1 MTPLD
6 ACYYRTRD
14 DELLFERATA
24 GLPQRGVEEPY
35 HCGAHNVRAFRYAL
49 WETSCGYKLDLPN
62 GRQVQDVRVF
72 EIGFNLGH
80 SAAVMLELGAA
91 NVWSIDNRAT
101 PNMFEAAYILHGRHG
116 DNFNFNGPV
125 TVATCAKPAWQP
137 TLAFIDG
144 SHNHDEVV
152 ADILYCRDQLGITRF
167 LFDDWDPHWGPGVQS
182 AVYATGLLPLHV
194 MGSMAYCVV
203 AEAEGYFKPEMTI

>member
-1 MTPLD
+1 MTALD

-35 HCGAHNVRAFRYAL
+35 HCGAHNVRAFRWAL
-49 WETSCGYKLDLPN
+49 THEFGVPIA
-62 GRQVQDVRVF
+62 RVF

-91 NVWSIDNRAT
+91 EVHSIDLRNL
-101 PNMFEAAYILHGRHG
+101 PQMEQAADFLADASNADFSYQLG
-116 DNFNFNGPV
+116 V
-125 TVATCAKPAWQP
+125 TVANCDPPPFKPM
-137 TLAFIDG
+137 LAFIDG
-144 SHNHDEVV
+144 SHTHDDVL